1 MTSSISSEQTTLD
14 ATRQPDPRV
23 PVTVLTGFLGSG
35 KTTLLNYILTAQHG
49 RKIAVIENEFGE
61 IGIDNDLV
69 INADEEI
76 FEMNNGCICC
86 TVRGDLI
93 RILGSLMNR
102 RDRLDAI
109 LIETTGLADPAPVAQ
124 TFFVDDEMQSKL
136 RLDGI
141 VTIVDA
147 RHVLLHI
154 DDSSECREQLA
165 FADVILL
172 NKCDLATPAEL
183 DALEHRIR
191 SMNAVARITRTE
203 QAKVALEEVLDI
215 GGFDLDRALEQRP
228 TFLEPEYPFEW
239 GGTFDFAAGAVQLVL
254 EDGPDPEMTIMA
266 WRLPDTSADAL
277 VAAQE
282 GVTVRFSADTRAVL
296 PAHGFEPSFTP
307 TSLVL
312 EQSGEKRFLLHIA
325 EAGAYALFTQHHP
338 DEFRMRVMQNGVQIA
353 AINDHHYNPEHEH
366 DDDVTSVGL
375 EFSGDFDQE
384 KLNGWLGNL
393 LMNQGPDIFRMK
405 GIIAI
410 KGEEKRFVFQ
420 GVHMLFDG
428 RPDRPWNDT
437 PRSSQMVFIGRNL
450 DREQL
455 TSGFRACLAS

>member
-1 MTSSISSEQTTLD
+1 MTSVAPHD
-14 ATRQPDPRV
+14 PAGATVERDLRV

-102 RDRLDAI
+102 RERLDAI

-124 TFFVDDEMQSKL
+124 TFFVDDEMQVKL

-141 VTIVDA
+141 VTMVDA

-154 DDSSECREQLA
+154 DDSTECREQLA
-165 FADVILL
+165 FADVIIL
-172 NKCDLATPAEL
+172 NKCDLVTPAEL

-191 SMNAVARITRTE
+191 GMNAVARIVRAT
-203 QAKVALEEVLDI
+203 QAQVPLDQVLDI

-239 GGTFDFAAGAVQLVL
+239 GGTFDLAAGTVQLLL
-254 EDGPDPEMTIMA
+254 EDGPDPEMTVMA
-266 WRLPDTSADAL
+266 WRLPDPSADAL
-277 VAAQE
+277 AAAQE
-282 GVTVRFSADTRAVL
+282 KVTVYFSADTHAVH

-307 TSLVL
+307 TSLQL
-312 EQSGEKRFLLHIA
+312 ERAGEKRFLLHIG
-325 EAGAYALFTQHHP
+325 EPGAYALFTQHHP
-338 DEFRMRVMQNGVQIA
+338 DEFRMRITQEGTELRAVNE
-353 AINDHHYNPEHEH
+353 HHYNPEHEH

-375 EFSGDFDQE
+375 AFDGEFDQA
-384 KLNGWLGNL
+384 KLNRWLSDL
-393 LMNQGPDIFRMK
+393 LMTHEPDIFRMK
-405 GIIAI
+405 GIIAV
-410 KGEEKRFVFQ
+410 KGEATRFVFQ

-428 RPDRPWNDT
+428 RPDRPWGDT

-450 DREQL
+450 DRERL
-455 TSGFRACLAS
+455 TNGFRSCLAS

>member
-1 MTSSISSEQTTLD
+1 MTSVAPIDTADTT
-14 ATRQPDPRV
+14 RERDPRV

-124 TFFVDDEMQSKL
+124 TFFVDDEMQVKL

-141 VTIVDA
+141 VTMVDA

-154 DDSSECREQLA
+154 DESTECREQLA

-172 NKCDLATPAEL
+172 NKCDLATTAEL

-191 SMNAVARITRTE
+191 GMNAVARIVRTE
-203 QAKVALEEVLDI
+203 HAQVELDQVLDI

-239 GGTFDFAAGAVQLVL
+239 GGTFQLTEGAVQLIL
-254 EDGPDPEMTIMA
+254 DDGPDPEMTVMA
-266 WRLPDTSADAL
+266 WRLPDTSAEAL
-277 VAAQE
+277 AAAQE
-282 GVTVRFSADTRAVL
+282 KVTVYFSADTHAVH
-296 PAHGFEPSFTP
+296 PAHGFEPSYTP
-307 TSLVL
+307 TSLLL
-312 EQSGEKRFLLHIA
+312 ERAGEKRFLLHIG
-325 EAGAYALFTQHHP
+325 EPGAYALFTQHHP
-338 DEFRMRVMQNGVQIA
+338 DEFHMRFLQDGVPLA
-353 AINDHHYNPEHEH
+353 AVAEHHYNPEHEH
-366 DDDVTSVGL
+366 DDDVTSVGM
-375 EFSGDFDQE
+375 EFEGEFDQA
-384 KLNGWLGNL
+384 KLNRWLGDL
-393 LMNQGPDIFRMK
+393 LMTHGPDIFRMK
-405 GIIAI
+405 GIIAV
-410 KGEEKRFVFQ
+410 KGEPNRYVFQ

-428 RPDRPWNDT
+428 RPDRPWGNT
-437 PRSSQMVFIGRNL
+437 ARSSQLIFIGRNL

-455 TSGFRACLAS
+455 TTGFRSCLAS